1 MTKASELREMSDE
14 QLGFTLKESAESL
27 FRLRIKAQTERL
39 NAPSEL
45 RKARRTI
52 ARAKTIQS
60 ERSRLAAA
68 SSPAVAKTSAPAA
81 AKTSA
86 PASGSAAAKPA
97 AGEKK
102 TVSNA
107 RPVGSAKN
115 DGAKKDGGKKTDK
128 QGTK

>member
-52 ARAKTIQS
+52 ARAKTIQT
-60 ERSRLAAA
+60 ERARAAAA
-68 SSPAVAKTSAPAA
+68 SSAASTGAATTGAA
-81 AKTSA
+81 AKVSA
-86 PASGSAAAKPA
+86 PASAGPATKPFA
-97 AGEKK
+97 EKK
-102 TVSNA
+102 PVSNA
-107 RPVGSAKN
+107 RPVG
-115 DGAKKDGGKKTDK
+115 GGKKTDK